1 MPTLLCYLLRILQN
15 AKLVQQLIHL
25 FFCCS
30 FLSSNKHKL
39 YWDGKYNLLQIFIHL
54 FETRVSQLKKYFYV
68 SKKSEKKI
76 TKYHEKIRKQL
87 SPSWGFRDSKS
98 LDLSK
103 AIKRKKSLN
112 HMLPSVVK
120 IMNPNRYF
128 LKKPMFCGALL
139 ETFALRAP

>member
-25 FFCCS
+25 FFVVLFCHQINTNCIEMVNTIFYKYS
-30 FLSSNKHKL
+30 FIYLKR
-39 YWDGKYNLLQIFIHL
+39 GFRNLKNIF
-54 FETRVSQLKKYFYV
+54 TSPKNQK
-68 SKKSEKKI
+68 KKI

-112 HMLPSVVK
+112 HMLPSVVE